1 MDCSSGSMDSAASSG
16 MNSDSVRW
24 SESEE
29 KGDNEENM
37 VIVDL
42 AGRGLKKLESLPT
55 SETHATCTTLIL
67 DHNGLSRIDNLQEFK
82 NLQQLSIGHNR
93 LVRMNGISRLPT
105 IRVLNL
111 PNNSIQTIEG
121 LRELPELEW
130 LNLSGN
136 SIKSIDHLSSNLKL
150 RHLDLSDNSVSSI
163 MDISMLANLKTLLL
177 HGNILTT
184 LRSIPG
190 CIPHSLEILSLAENE
205 ISDLTEVSYLSCLN
219 NLQQLSV
226 MNNPC
231 VLMATPCSSNA
242 SPFNSGFDY
251 RPYIVNWSP
260 SLHILDG
267 YAITHK
273 ENLKAEWLYSQG
285 KGRWYH
291 PGQHVQLVQYLNNTC
306 PLTVVSETQAKEDER
321 LMRILQQQKKYQQLQ
336 HPFPVAIGGVDPAQ
350 AQLPSPSPSTSPQA
364 QAQGQA
370 QGGAQGPST
379 QSSSLP
385 STPSSFPSSPVGN
398 APAGSTMRPTRLS
411 PTKLTPSMPGQKG
424 GNGGQK
430 SPTKRMPSPLRSP
443 SPSKLLSPG
452 AAWPSDRNE
461 NSQLHRNFKPVGEN
475 SPPAGAADVFLQ
487 DIEDGEIDQLG
498 PLASFLPHH
507 PSMPRDA
514 QQTRPSTAPPQ
525 QQQQQPQHHA
535 TKHSKAKPNAASE
548 EYTDVHPM
556 RQSHGITDTASFAS
570 QVRAQLEKTQ
580 SGGDASSPVSK
591 FQAYEDRPVKSLA
604 TNMLKKQLEG
614 GGSGHGRV
622 TKKGSQPTLRQ
633 SSSLPSTPSPRHS
646 SSSLPST
653 PTPRSPHDFHHTSK
667 AGREKGRSHLGK
679 QRGGGGGGGGS
690 SGDLRGASSG
700 SKADH
705 GKHGKETAS
714 SRKQGKGQ
722 SGRHWEVNGNPDF
735 ERPEAEQMTAQEAW
749 AGGGKEE
756 SKDGAAST
764 IQSNWRGH
772 HARKGDEKAGRA
784 QKQMQEQRVEE
795 HIKYLNMELD
805 RTRQMYE
812 QEKHLRELQMEALKL
827 LWNQVKTLQ
836 EWKQDVDGR
845 DAPPPP
851 GGPLPVP
858 PGPPSITTPSHFQGD
873 PKGTPGS
880 ASSSKDAKALSAGT
894 PVSTVREVQ
903 LEKTCSSLQKQVGR
917 LQESINGIT
926 TFITS
931 GYVTNPSTPSPPFPA
946 TPLPTKDQPLTQS
959 ASTKDQSRSA
969 SKASLSRVTSQTVKD
984 GKKSP
989 PGNSNTNNAAPTA
1002 ATTGGVPSSQGVT
1015 LPAPWEGAMIN
1026 QALNNLPEG
1035 LHPLDVQQLL
1045 ISAAKWMS
1053 EQAGVSGNGAGA
1065 GAGAGAGVNTKAFSQ
1080 APQGSPSVVQA
1091 GHFLPDEKDQ
1101 EDAELKPTAPAE
1113 LVATARS
1120 DTSIALK
1127 WTPSS
1132 MPGEKEVGA
1141 RQLISPIKGYKLFIQ
1156 LGESHRE
1163 VMDVPYPQAI
1173 LGGLTPGTY
1182 RFTVRGVGPN
1192 SESDDSNTD
1201 QVILPQS
1208 PSTKKASP
1216 PAEAQK
1222 TSPAKQRP
1230 VASPRSS
1237 KENQKKSSSKTS
1249 SSEASK
1255 DSPTKSLSK
1264 KSSSSA
1270 SKGDALKDKSNVGSQ
1285 NAKNDAKTAREQ
1297 PKAGSGKQGKAQ
1309 SIPAKSRRETDI
1321 DAEPSV
1327 VDLEDGLKVAIAKS
1341 VGVEMSQNI
1350 IDTAI
1355 QMAIIALIDVG
1366 PDLEGTN
1373 AMEEEKKNGGGGAI
1387 EVVPVQQLEVSSQKE
1402 GPQVADQSS
1411 EVEGRIGEKTNNVQN
1426 VSKKVVEGLGE
1437 CQKGNGCDESV
1448 ANVDIND
1455 ESKCNGVQGLNNTSD
1470 MSPLCNGE
1478 SQGSGDKES
1487 LGYGKKY
1494 DITNSPSNSE
1504 QETAPQTESEGK
1516 GLQPK
1521 QSTGSVS
1528 EASETVVGG
1537 AVQQPATKANEETV
1551 FNFDF
1556 QGGIPYPQ
1564 SPTGIDD
1571 TSASAKL
1578 LGVSEQK
1585 DAPPVKSPKPKP
1597 SPRLSKLAANFT
1609 SKPSSSSAAS
1619 SMGEISEMD
1628 ESHRV
1633 SVGHDPFSVDFEES
1647 LPVSDCDDSED
1658 RTVHLRS
1665 GEGKAKRVVSSSSL
1679 EDSRM
1684 SSDEASPSDH
1694 SASASKLSSKQ
1705 IVSFCLAPKPS
1716 KPKPKEVSASARNG
1730 EEAKM
1735 NNRSKAGDGT
1745 EQSKPDE
1752 RPSRA
1757 TRPTNIKT
1765 ILSPLNS
1772 PMVQQRSRNIGG
1784 SGIPMVRVPSP
1795 TKTGF
1800 LRLGGGVHRTTS
1812 TPSLETLKS
1821 PGGNGSNGNSN
1832 GQNKTKP
1839 ESPSTDSSQHQHPLF
1854 ARSRSKSGGSTLSSP
1869 SGGGGQSACKGRI
1882 KAGKKG
1888 SKVPQIKRSGS
1899 EPNLYLQK
1907 QLEAEDELEMQSEAD
1922 GGTPIKQRRG
1932 SAGSQANSN
1941 KHSRL
1946 MSPGST
1952 SRISSPGGGS
1962 SKLPIKHSTS
1972 TQNLSMINGSSRSSS
1987 SSSSS
1992 SSTASAAAAKRAT
2005 SPGPINKRGTSPG
2018 RTNKRGT
2025 SPGPTKRGTSPGPTK
2040 RGTSPGPSGK
2050 NRAISPGR
2058 TPRTKQVM
2066 SPTAGFKMPSS
2077 SVSNANN
2084 SNSDE
2089 CTGKLS
2095 KMAKMYRNLH
2105 KKEVKNNEDNANN
2118 NNGNKPMSETSIN
2131 STLCSDASD
2140 MLL

>member
-1 MDCSSGSMDSAASSG
+1 
-16 MNSDSVRW
+16 
-24 SESEE
+24 
-29 KGDNEENM
+29 
-37 VIVDL
+37 
-42 AGRGLKKLESLPT
+42 
-55 SETHATCTTLIL
+55 
-67 DHNGLSRIDNLQEFK
+67 
-82 NLQQLSIGHNR
+82 
-93 LVRMNGISRLPT
+93 
-105 IRVLNL
+105 
-111 PNNSIQTIEG
+111 
-121 LRELPELEW
+121 
-130 LNLSGN
+130 
-136 SIKSIDHLSSNLKL
+136 
-150 RHLDLSDNSVSSI
+150 
-163 MDISMLANLKTLLL
+163 
-177 HGNILTT
+177 
-184 LRSIPG
+184 
-190 CIPHSLEILSLAENE
+190 
-205 ISDLTEVSYLSCLN
+205 
-219 NLQQLSV
+219 
-226 MNNPC
+226 
-231 VLMATPCSSNA
+231 
-242 SPFNSGFDY
+242 
-251 RPYIVNWSP
+251 
-260 SLHILDG
+260 
-267 YAITHK
+267 
-273 ENLKAEWLYSQG
+273 
-285 KGRWYH
+285 
-291 PGQHVQLVQYLNNTC
+291 
-306 PLTVVSETQAKEDER
+306 
-321 LMRILQQQKKYQQLQ
+321 
-336 HPFPVAIGGVDPAQ
+336 
-350 AQLPSPSPSTSPQA
+350 
-364 QAQGQA
+364 
-370 QGGAQGPST
+370 
-379 QSSSLP
+379 
-385 STPSSFPSSPVGN
+385 
-398 APAGSTMRPTRLS
+398 
-411 PTKLTPSMPGQKG
+411 
-424 GNGGQK
+424 
-430 SPTKRMPSPLRSP
+430 
-443 SPSKLLSPG
+443 
-452 AAWPSDRNE
+452 
-461 NSQLHRNFKPVGEN
+461 
-475 SPPAGAADVFLQ
+475 
-487 DIEDGEIDQLG
+487 
-498 PLASFLPHH
+498 
-507 PSMPRDA
+507 
-514 QQTRPSTAPPQ
+514 
-525 QQQQQPQHHA
+525 
-535 TKHSKAKPNAASE
+535 
-548 EYTDVHPM
+548 
-556 RQSHGITDTASFAS
+556 
-570 QVRAQLEKTQ
+570 
-580 SGGDASSPVSK
+580 
-591 FQAYEDRPVKSLA
+591 
-604 TNMLKKQLEG
+604 
-614 GGSGHGRV
+614 
-622 TKKGSQPTLRQ
+622 
-633 SSSLPSTPSPRHS
+633 
-646 SSSLPST
+646 
-653 PTPRSPHDFHHTSK
+653 
-667 AGREKGRSHLGK
+667 
-679 QRGGGGGGGGS
+679 
-690 SGDLRGASSG
+690 
-700 SKADH
+700 
-705 GKHGKETAS
+705 
-714 SRKQGKGQ
+714 
-722 SGRHWEVNGNPDF
+722 
-735 ERPEAEQMTAQEAW
+735 
-749 AGGGKEE
+749 
-756 SKDGAAST
+756 
-764 IQSNWRGH
+764 
-772 HARKGDEKAGRA
+772 
-784 QKQMQEQRVEE
+784 
-795 HIKYLNMELD
+795 
-805 RTRQMYE
+805 
-812 QEKHLRELQMEALKL
+812 
-827 LWNQVKTLQ
+827 
-836 EWKQDVDGR
+836 
-845 DAPPPP
+845 
-851 GGPLPVP
+851 
-858 PGPPSITTPSHFQGD
+858 
-873 PKGTPGS
+873 
-880 ASSSKDAKALSAGT
+880 
-894 PVSTVREVQ
+894 
-903 LEKTCSSLQKQVGR
+903 
-917 LQESINGIT
+917 
-926 TFITS
+926 
-931 GYVTNPSTPSPPFPA
+931 
-946 TPLPTKDQPLTQS
+946 
-959 ASTKDQSRSA
+959 
-969 SKASLSRVTSQTVKD
+969 
-984 GKKSP
+984 
-989 PGNSNTNNAAPTA
+989 
-1002 ATTGGVPSSQGVT
+1002 
-1015 LPAPWEGAMIN
+1015 MIN

-1411 EVEGRIGEKTNNVQN
+1411 EVEGRI
-1426 VSKKVVEGLGE
+1426 
-1437 CQKGNGCDESV
+1437 
-1448 ANVDIND
+1448 
-1455 ESKCNGVQGLNNTSD
+1455 
-1470 MSPLCNGE
+1470 
-1478 SQGSGDKES
+1478 
-1487 LGYGKKY
+1487 
-1494 DITNSPSNSE
+1494 E

-1888 SKVPQIKRSGS
+1888 SKVPQI
-1899 EPNLYLQK
+1899 
-1907 QLEAEDELEMQSEAD
+1907 
-1922 GGTPIKQRRG
+1922 
-1932 SAGSQANSN
+1932 
-1941 KHSRL
+1941 
-1946 MSPGST
+1946 
-1952 SRISSPGGGS
+1952 
-1962 SKLPIKHSTS
+1962 
-1972 TQNLSMINGSSRSSS
+1972 
-1987 SSSSS
+1987 
-1992 SSTASAAAAKRAT
+1992 
-2005 SPGPINKRGTSPG
+2005 
-2018 RTNKRGT
+2018 
-2025 SPGPTKRGTSPGPTK
+2025 
-2040 RGTSPGPSGK
+2040 
-2050 NRAISPGR
+2050 
-2058 TPRTKQVM
+2058 
-2066 SPTAGFKMPSS
+2066 
-2077 SVSNANN
+2077 
-2084 SNSDE
+2084 
-2089 CTGKLS
+2089 
-2095 KMAKMYRNLH
+2095 
-2105 KKEVKNNEDNANN
+2105 
-2118 NNGNKPMSETSIN
+2118 
-2131 STLCSDASD
+2131 
-2140 MLL
+2140 